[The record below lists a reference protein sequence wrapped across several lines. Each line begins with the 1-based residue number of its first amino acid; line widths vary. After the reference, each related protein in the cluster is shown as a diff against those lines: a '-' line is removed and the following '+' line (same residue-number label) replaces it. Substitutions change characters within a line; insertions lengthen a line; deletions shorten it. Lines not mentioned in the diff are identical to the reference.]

1 MTGIKKQRRQQQQ
14 HTNKQTTTTTTTTTT
29 TQNNNNNTHTKRG
42 CGRWGE
48 DRGVV
53 IKDTIPNSAYASVHT
68 ITM

>member
-14 HTNKQTTTTTTTTTT
+14 HTNKQTTTTTTK

-42 CGRWGE
+42 YGRWGE

-53 IKDTIPNSAYASVHT
+53 LKIRFQIRLMRVYIP
-68 ITM
+68 